1 MHQSLLGRFH
11 QCDSTPERL
20 SPKESKTTNMTIPE
34 EEMHDD
40 TKHEEQEMV
49 DQDEYYDVAAA
60 AAASAVTSAASPTIA
75 LNQTTETML
84 ITPLNIHNLPANIL
98 QHLQQHNLGNVITAF
113 ATAPHP
119 SDEKIPTT
127 LIPSNTTTTAN
138 SLLDANDKSINKN
151 LTADER
157 RQRRLWR
164 NRVAAKECRKK
175 KKQYVHELE
184 ETIARLE
191 SENSALRKQVEDIKI
206 KVAKK
211 DQEQQPSP
219 LDNFKLM
226 KQVEELNAKLGNI

>member
-1 MHQSLLGRFH
+1 
-11 QCDSTPERL
+11 
-20 SPKESKTTNMTIPE
+20 MTIPQ

-40 TKHEEQEMV
+40 TTHKEQEPV
-49 DQDEYYDVAAA
+49 DQDDYYGAAVT
-60 AAASAVTSAASPTIA
+60 AAASAVTSAAAPTIA

-98 QHLQQHNLGNVITAF
+98 QHLQQQNLGNVITTF
-113 ATAPHP
+113 ATTAPHS

-127 LIPSNTTTTAN
+127 LIPSNTTAS

-184 ETIARLE
+184 ETITRLE

>member
-1 MHQSLLGRFH
+1 
-11 QCDSTPERL
+11 
-20 SPKESKTTNMTIPE
+20 MTIPQ
-34 EEMHDD
+34 EEMHNDI
-40 TKHEEQEMV
+40 KHKEKETM
-49 DQDEYYDVAAA
+49 DQDEYYDVAVA

-98 QHLQQHNLGNVITAF
+98 QHLQQQNLGNVITTF
-113 ATAPHP
+113 ATAPH
-119 SDEKIPTT
+119 SSNEKIPTA
-127 LIPSNTTTTAN
+127 LIPSNTTTTTAS

-184 ETIARLE
+184 ETIMRLE

-219 LDNFKLM
+219 MDNFKLM

>member
-1 MHQSLLGRFH
+1 M
-11 QCDSTPERL
+11 
-20 SPKESKTTNMTIPE
+20 NIPQ

-40 TKHEEQEMV
+40 TKHEGQEPV
-49 DQDEYYDVAAA
+49 NQDECYDVTAAA
-60 AAASAVTSAASPTIA
+60 ATRAVASASPPTLA

-98 QHLQQHNLGNVITAF
+98 QHLQQQNLGNVITTF
-113 ATAPHP
+113 ATATHHS

-127 LIPSNTTTTAN
+127 LIPSNTTTTATAS
-138 SLLDANDKSINKN
+138 SLLDANDKSTNKN

-184 ETIARLE
+184 ETITRLE
-191 SENSALRKQVEDIKI
+191 SENSALRKQVENIKI